1 LCRMTEQTNVI
12 TGSRGIIKTKT
23 AYLSGAMEYA
33 PDRGEKWRKSVALR
47 LKEELGH
54 EVFNPNE
61 QAEKILSSEE
71 RKKFKKWKENEVE
84 KFKNLIHKVI
94 DHDLGFLTKKADY
107 VVCYWDKYASMGGG
121 TQGEITVAYQNQIP
135 VFLLTKMPITRI
147 SSWIIGCSEKIISD
161 ENSLIFELK
170 KRYK

>member
-1 LCRMTEQTNVI
+1 MCRMTEQTNAI
-12 TGSRGIIKTKT
+12 TGSEGKIKTIT

-33 PDRGEKWRKSVALR
+33 PDRGEKWRKSLTHR

-61 QAEKILSSEE
+61 EAKKILSTEE
-71 RKKFKKWKENEVE
+71 RKNFKKWKEYDAEM
-84 KFKNLIHKVI
+84 FKNLIHKVI
-94 DHDLGFLTKKADY
+94 DHDIGFLTKKTDY
-107 VVCYWDKYASMGGG
+107 VVCYWDKYASLGGG
-121 TQGEITVAYQNQIP
+121 TQGEITVAYLNQIP

-147 SSWIIGCSEKIISD
+147 SSWILGCSEKIIFN